1 MWPILGGRA
10 RQVSYKIHAS
20 RHMRRG
26 STPGK
31 KGTRVPIGVLARKD
45 ARRDRREAE
54 SEETKEKRRAT
65 NTADKHKSRV
75 AAKLKAGIM
84 ADSRRD
90 RERLDAAVLGL
101 LRKFGSLVNHVY
113 QKCQPT
119 FNGMPSLFSDMQVRQ
134 PRLPMRDLRRE
145 GKPVSMTICHTQIY
159 RHDEVK
165 FTSIAGY
172 DSVYRAAW
180 PNYRRTP
187 FTIACAFD
195 RPVIVR
201 ALVVDLQCKLDH
213 NTNQEEGLVLI
224 DDKGAERAWIMT
236 GFDLT
241 VEFGCLATFELLL
254 ALEHSHPNA
263 AAACEYYGM
272 PHDDLRALCKHNKK
286 NRLTS
291 CYDAKITADT
301 LEEITHGTH
310 GIGTEWCNLNG
321 APCAFCAGNK

>member
-1 MWPILGGRA
+1 MWAILRGRA
-10 RQVSYKIHAS
+10 LQVFQTIHAS

-54 SEETKEKRRAT
+54 SEETKQKRRAT
-65 NTADKHKSRV
+65 NTADKHKSLV

-84 ADSRRD
+84 ADSSRD
-90 RERLDAAVLGL
+90 RDRLDAAVPGL
-101 LRKFGSLVNHVY
+101 LRKFGSLVNHTY

-145 GKPVSMTICHTQIY
+145 GHTVSMTVCHTQTRGY
-159 RHDEVK
+159 DEVR
-165 FTSIAGY
+165 FTSIRGY

-187 FTIACAFD
+187 FTLACAFD

-201 ALVVDLQCKLDH
+201 ALVVDFQCKLDC
-213 NTNQEEGLVLI
+213 TTFEEGLVLI
-224 DDKGAERAWIMT
+224 DDKGCERAWIMT

-241 VEFGCLATFELLL
+241 VEFGSLATFELLL
-254 ALEHSHPNA
+254 ALEHTHPQA
-263 AAACEYYGM
+263 TASVEYYNI
-272 PHDDLRALCKHNKK
+272 PHDDLRALCKHNQK
-286 NRLTS
+286 NRLAS
-291 CYDAKITADT
+291 CYDARITADT
-301 LEEITHGTH
+301 LEQITHGTH
-310 GIGTEWCNLNG
+310 GIGTEWCDLNG